1 MSYCPAHLWDQA
13 DKCRQEEVAASHT
26 VQFADRM
33 VVGIVARKAAREEA
47 AVRKVAE
54 EAVVV
59 RKVAAREGVAVRKAA
74 AEGVAAR
81 KAAAEG
87 AAARKVAREAVAE
100 HMVAAEE
107 SVVHKLGML
116 EDIPVAVVVVENQ
129 IAVAEGFLVQVDSA
143 LLQNSCPFRS

>member
-59 RKVAAREGVAVRKAA
+59 RKVAREGVAVRKAA